1 MILRL
6 TWLTFLTLRAWSG
19 APSLP
24 GPESLIDLR
33 DRFVTSIKAE
43 EKPGLLV
50 KIARTTPTSSDDV
63 NALFDLFSRFADSP
77 TRTAVMSSLG
87 QLTPAHKELE
97 STFLYFLEDTAPEA
111 LIFGINGALRIRSL
125 EAVEPIRKIAKRRFS
140 APNASQIEIL
150 SEKNQ
155 WWVQFEALS
164 ALAQLDAKSARSLLI
179 KKSHE
184 APQVAAI
191 LAANDW
197 ETALPLALSWSRGGR
212 VEREMAR
219 HALAADVDHAQLRGT
234 RATLL
239 KILLDPKSDHEARHQ
254 LALKTGLSSTET
266 DVSELLGEHGKTTDP
281 KTKIFL
287 EAAIFASRSQQAV
300 PLLESY
306 VRENAEPLSRAGALS
321 QLRDM
326 LPKERYRALLEWV
339 HTNDADAENR
349 DEAARQLK

>member
-1 MILRL
+1 MILKL
-6 TWLTFLTLRAWSG
+6 TWLIYMVLRAWS
-19 APSLP
+19 ATPSLP
-24 GPESLIDLR
+24 GPESLVDLR
-33 DRFVTSIKAE
+33 DRFVTSTKAE

-50 KIARTTPTSSDDV
+50 KIARTAPASADDV

-87 QLTPAHKELE
+87 KLTPAHVELE
-97 STFLYFLEDTAPEA
+97 SRFLYYLEDTAPEA
-111 LIFGINGALRIRSL
+111 IIFGINGALHIRSR
-125 EAVEPIRKIAKRRFS
+125 ESIDVIRAIAKRRFS
-140 APNASQIEIL
+140 APSASQIEIL
-150 SEKNQ
+150 AEKNQ
-155 WWVQFEALS
+155 WWAQFEALS
-164 ALAQLDAKSARSLLI
+164 ALAQLDTKSARSLLV
-179 KKSHE
+179 KKSKE

-219 HALAADVDHAQLRGT
+219 HALTADVDHAQLRRT

-239 KILLDPKSDHEARHQ
+239 KILLDPKSDHEVRHQ
-254 LALKTGLSSTET
+254 LALKTGLSATET
-266 DVSELLGEHGKTTDP
+266 DVTELLGEHGKTTDP

-287 EAAIFASRSQQAV
+287 EAALFASRSHQAV

-306 VRENAEPLSRAGALS
+306 VRESADSLSRAGALS
-321 QLRDM
+321 QLKDM

-339 HTNDADAENR
+339 LKNDPDAENR